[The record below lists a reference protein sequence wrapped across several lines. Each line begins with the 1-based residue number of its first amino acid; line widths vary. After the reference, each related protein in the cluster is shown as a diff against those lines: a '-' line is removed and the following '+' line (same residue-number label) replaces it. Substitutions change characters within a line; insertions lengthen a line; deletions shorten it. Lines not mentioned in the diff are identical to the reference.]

1 MSTPT
6 NKINL
11 RIITP
16 EKVAYRA
23 EADQVSLPTKDG
35 EITIMANHI
44 PLISV
49 MKHGEL
55 VIKNNNEE
63 IPMAV
68 CNGFIEIKKNRV
80 TIMTDIAERVEE
92 IDEQKAKEAREK
104 AKDLLKEKDRLS
116 DVAFADATALLEKS
130 FARLKVAR
138 KRKRR

>member
-1 MSTPT
+1 MSRPT

-44 PLISV
+44 PLISI

-55 VIKNNNEE
+55 VIKNNGEK
-63 IPMAV
+63 IFLAV
-68 CNGFIEIKKNRV
+68 CNGFIEVKKNNV
-80 TIMTDIAERVEE
+80 IIMTDIAERIE
-92 IDEQKAKEAREK
+92 
-104 AKDLLKEKDRLS
+104 
-116 DVAFADATALLEKS
+116 
-130 FARLKVAR
+130 
-138 KRKRR
+138 

>member
-1 MSTPT
+1 M
-6 NKINL
+6 KINL

-16 EKVAYRA
+16 EKVAYQA
-23 EADQVSLPTKDG
+23 EADLVIVPTSEG

-44 PLISV
+44 PLIST

-55 VIKNNNEE
+55 IIKNNNEE

-80 TIMTDIAERVEE
+80 TIMTDIAERIEE
-92 IDEQKAKEAREK
+92 IDEQKAKEAKEK
-104 AKDLLKEKDRLS
+104 AKELLKEKDRLS
-116 DVAFADATALLEKS
+116 DVAFADATTLLEKS

-138 KRKRR
+138 KRKR

>member
-1 MSTPT
+1 M
-6 NKINL
+6 KINL

-16 EKVAYRA
+16 EKVAYQA
-23 EADQVSLPTKDG
+23 EVDLVIVPTSEG

-44 PLISV
+44 PLIST

-55 VIKNNNEE
+55 IIKNNNEE

-80 TIMTDIAERVEE
+80 TIMTDIAERIEE
-92 IDEQKAKEAREK
+92 IDEQKAKEAKEK
-104 AKDLLKEKDRLS
+104 AKELLKEKDRLS
-116 DVAFADATALLEKS
+116 DVAFADATTLLEKS

-138 KRKRR
+138 KRKR